1 MIMKIIAAVD
11 IMEGNVVRLVKGNP
25 ANKISYGNN
34 AIEIAQKW
42 EADGADLLHLVDLDA
57 TLGTG
62 KDNLRLISEVIKS
75 VQIPVQV
82 AGGIRTLEIAEK
94 ILGSTK
100 AAKIVLGTLAYK
112 KPELIAKLSRKKLEK
127 IVISLDQ
134 LKGIVMINGWKEASG
149 TGLVDAVNQFLTMGI
164 HEFLLT
170 SVERD
175 GTLEGPDL
183 DTLSHVCTF
192 SGAKIMASGGISNL
206 LDILRLR
213 VIGCSSAVLGRAI
226 YDGKFSL
233 SRAKALV

>member
-1 MIMKIIAAVD
+1 MKIIAAVD

-25 ANKISYGNN
+25 ANKIIYGNN

-42 EADGADLLHLVDLDA
+42 EAEGADLLHVVDLDA

-62 KDNLRLISEVIKS
+62 KDNLRLIAEVIKS

-82 AGGIRTLEIAEK
+82 AGGIRTVEIVEN
-94 ILGSTK
+94 ILSNTK
-100 AAKIVLGTLAYK
+100 AAKIVLGTLAYRN
-112 KPELIAKLSRKKLEK
+112 PELIAKLSRKKLEK
-127 IVISLDQ
+127 IVVSLDQ
-134 LKGIVMINGWKEASG
+134 LKGVVMIDGWKEASG
-149 TGLVDAVNQFLTMGI
+149 KGLVDAINQFLLMGV

-192 SGAKIMASGGISNL
+192 RGTKIMASGGVSNL
-206 LDILRLR
+206 MDILRLR
-213 VIGCSSAVLGRAI
+213 VIGCSSVVLGRAI
-226 YDGKFSL
+226 YDGKLTL